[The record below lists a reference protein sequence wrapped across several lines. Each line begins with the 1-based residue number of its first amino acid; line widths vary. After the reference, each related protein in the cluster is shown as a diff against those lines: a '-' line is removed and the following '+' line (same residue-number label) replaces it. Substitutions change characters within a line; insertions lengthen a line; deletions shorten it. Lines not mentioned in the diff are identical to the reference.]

1 MSLSPVNV
9 VIEDPPSRATLESLG
24 RGLDAYNALH
34 SPAHA
39 EEFVVALRADDGALQ
54 GGIRA
59 EAWAGMLFVRWVW
72 LQERQRGLGHGRVG
86 GGGRAAPRLHAG
98 VARHIRVPGAAVLR
112 EARVRELW
120 RIGLPGRFQTV
131 LPAEGF
137 VGAATA

>member
-34 SPAHA
+34 SPSHA

-72 LQERQRGLGHGRVG
+72 LQERQRGLGHGR
-86 GGGRAAPRLHAG
+86 ALM
-98 VARHIRVPGAAVLR
+98 R
-112 EARVRELW
+112 EAE
-120 RIGLPGRFQTV
+120 
-131 LPAEGF
+131 AEGRRRGCTRVWLDTF
-137 VGAATA
+137 EFQARPFYEKLGYECFGELAYPAGFKRFFLQKAL